1 MAELADAPDSKSGV
15 RLGRIGSTPITAIT
29 KQPSYEGCFCIVS
42 FSIKIAQLMCNL
54 YNTFY
59 GGIQMN
65 IGIFTDTY
73 FPQIS
78 GVATSIK
85 TLKDALEKQG
95 HNVFIFTTT
104 DPHVQ
109 KGAVEANVFRF
120 SSVPFIS
127 FTDRRVAFRGFFE
140 ATKVAREV
148 KLDIVHTQTEFAL
161 GMIGK
166 YVAHQLK
173 IPAIHTYH
181 TMYEDYLHYVLNGH
195 LLRPYHVK
203 QFTNVYLKNMD
214 GVIAPSERVEKL
226 LKRYKVTI
234 PMKVIPTGV
243 DIESLNQPI
252 TNDVRHDLG
261 IEPDA
266 QVLLTLSRIAGEK
279 KINRILNVLPEIV
292 DEFPKACLVIAGDGP
307 DLEVLQ
313 EQVERLTL
321 EDNVIFAGDVPH
333 EDVGSFYKMA
343 DLFVSASDTETQG
356 LTYIEAL
363 ASGTR
368 CVVYDTDYTERVFDD
383 KCFGEV
389 FTRPSEMRDEILDY
403 LREGPSE
410 IPADK
415 LAKKLDQISAKRFGS
430 DVHQFYEEVIENY
443 QEDLEEEDTND

>member
-1 MAELADAPDSKSGV
+1 MEV
-15 RLGRIGSTPITAIT
+15 
-29 KQPSYEGCFCIVS
+29 F
-42 FSIKIAQLMCNL
+42 
-54 YNTFY
+54 
-59 GGIQMN
+59 QMN
-65 IGIFTDTY
+65 IGIFTDSY
-73 FPQIS
+73 FPQLS

-104 DPHVQ
+104 DPHIK
-109 KGAVEANVFRF
+109 KGTVEANVFRF

-214 GVIAPSERVEKL
+214 GVIAPSKRVEAL
-226 LKRYKVTI
+226 LKRYKVNI
-234 PMKVIPTGV
+234 PMRVIPTGV
-243 DIESLNQPI
+243 DVNSLNKAAN
-252 TNDVRHDLG
+252 NDMRQELG
-261 IEPDA
+261 IPADA
-266 QVLLTLSRIAGEK
+266 PVLLTLSRVAEEK
-279 KINRILNVLPEIV
+279 KIDRILNAMPEII
-292 DEFPKACLVIAGDGP
+292 DEFPETRLVIAGDGP
-307 DLEVLQ
+307 DMEVLQ

-321 EDNVIFAGDVPH
+321 EDNVIFTGDVPH
-333 EDVGSFYKMA
+333 DDVGSYYKMA

-363 ASGTR
+363 ASGTK
-368 CVVYDTDYTERVFDD
+368 CVVYDTDYTEHVFDD
-383 KCFGEV
+383 DEFGKV
-389 FTRPSEMRDEILDY
+389 FNGPGEMLSEILFY
-403 LREGPSE
+403 LRQGRKP
-410 IPADK
+410 IPPAK
-415 LAKKLDQISAKRFGS
+415 LAAKMDQISAKKFAS
-430 DVHQFYEEVIENY
+430 SVYQFYQDVILDYQKDHKEES
-443 QEDLEEEDTND
+443 ND

>member
-1 MAELADAPDSKSGV
+1 
-15 RLGRIGSTPITAIT
+15 
-29 KQPSYEGCFCIVS
+29 
-42 FSIKIAQLMCNL
+42 
-54 YNTFY
+54 
-59 GGIQMN
+59 MN

-214 GVIAPSERVEKL
+214 GVIAPSKRVEKL

-443 QEDLEEEDTND
+443 QEDLEEEDTNDQNQYVFAS

>member
-1 MAELADAPDSKSGV
+1 MHKQSGIFIIP
-15 RLGRIGSTPITAIT
+15 L
-29 KQPSYEGCFCIVS
+29 
-42 FSIKIAQLMCNL
+42 
-54 YNTFY
+54 Y

-85 TLKDALEKQG
+85 TLKDALEEQG

-104 DPHVQ
+104 DPHVK
-109 KGAVEANVFRF
+109 KGTIEANVFRF

-148 KLDIVHTQTEFAL
+148 KLDVVHTQTEFAL

-214 GVIAPSERVEKL
+214 GVIAPSKRVEAL
-226 LKRYKVTI
+226 LKRYGVSI
-234 PMKVIPTGV
+234 PLRVIPTGV
-243 DIESLNQPI
+243 DVKSLNKPV
-252 TNDVRHDLG
+252 THDVRHELG
-261 IEPDA
+261 IAPDVP
-266 QVLLTLSRIAGEK
+266 VLLTLSRIAGEK
-279 KINRILNVLPEIV
+279 KINRILNVMPEIV
-292 DEFPKACLVIAGDGP
+292 DEFPNVQLVIAGDGP
-307 DLEVLQ
+307 DVEILQ

-321 EDNVIFAGDVPH
+321 EDNVQFVGDVPH
-333 EDVGSFYKMA
+333 DDVGAFYKMA
-343 DLFVSASDTETQG
+343 NLFVSASDTETQG

-363 ASGTR
+363 AAGTK
-368 CVVYDTDYTERVFDD
+368 CVVYDTEYTENVFDNP
-383 KCFGEV
+383 CFGKV
-389 FTRPSEMRDEILDY
+389 FTRPSEMRDAILSY
-403 LREGPSE
+403 LRENQTE
-410 IPADK
+410 IPPDK
-415 LAKKLDQISAKRFGS
+415 LKAKMKQISAERFAS
-430 DVHQFYEEVIENY
+430 EVHQFYEEVIENY
-443 QEDLEEEDTND
+443 QEEREEDSNDKN

>member
-1 MAELADAPDSKSGV
+1 
-15 RLGRIGSTPITAIT
+15 
-29 KQPSYEGCFCIVS
+29 
-42 FSIKIAQLMCNL
+42 
-54 YNTFY
+54 
-59 GGIQMN
+59 MN
-65 IGIFTDTY
+65 IGIFTDSY
-73 FPQIS
+73 FPQLS

-104 DPHVQ
+104 DPHIK
-109 KGAVEANVFRF
+109 KGTVEANIFRF

-203 QFTNVYLKNMD
+203 QFTNAYLKNMD
-214 GVIAPSERVEKL
+214 GVIAPSKRVEAL
-226 LKRYKVTI
+226 LKRYRVNI
-234 PMKVIPTGV
+234 PMRVIPTGV
-243 DIESLNQPI
+243 DINSLNKPE
-252 TNDVRHDLG
+252 TVDVRKELD
-261 IEPDA
+261 IPDDVP
-266 QVLLTLSRIAGEK
+266 VLLTLSRVAEEK
-279 KINRILNVLPEIV
+279 KIDRILNAMPEIL
-292 DEFPKACLVIAGDGP
+292 DEFPQTRLVIAGDGP
-307 DLEVLQ
+307 DMEVLQ

-321 EDNVIFAGDVPH
+321 EDSVIFTGDIPH
-333 EDVGSFYKMA
+333 DDVGSYYKMA

-363 ASGTR
+363 ASGTK
-368 CVVYDTDYTERVFDD
+368 CVVYDTDYTEHVFDD
-383 KCFGEV
+383 EEFGKV
-389 FTRPSEMRDEILDY
+389 FSGPGEMLNEILFY
-403 LREGPSE
+403 LRKGRERIQP
-410 IPADK
+410 DK
-415 LAKKLDQISAKRFGS
+415 LAAKMEQISAQKFAS
-430 DVHQFYEEVIENY
+430 SVYQFYQDTISNFQRDLKEE
-443 QEDLEEEDTND
+443 TND

>member
-1 MAELADAPDSKSGV
+1 
-15 RLGRIGSTPITAIT
+15 
-29 KQPSYEGCFCIVS
+29 
-42 FSIKIAQLMCNL
+42 
-54 YNTFY
+54 
-59 GGIQMN
+59 MN
-65 IGIFTDTY
+65 IGIFTDSY
-73 FPQIS
+73 FPQLS

-104 DPHVQ
+104 DPHIK
-109 KGAVEANVFRF
+109 KGTVEANIFRF

-203 QFTNVYLKNMD
+203 QFTSAYLKNMD
-214 GVIAPSERVEKL
+214 GVIAPSKRVEAL
-226 LKRYKVTI
+226 LKRYKVNI
-234 PMKVIPTGV
+234 PMRVIPTGV
-243 DIESLNQPI
+243 DIYSLNKPE
-252 TNDVRHDLG
+252 TVDVRKELD
-261 IEPDA
+261 IPDDVP
-266 QVLLTLSRIAGEK
+266 VLLTLSRVAEEK
-279 KINRILNVLPEIV
+279 KIDRILNAMPEIL
-292 DEFPKACLVIAGDGP
+292 DEFPQTRLVIAGDGP
-307 DLEVLQ
+307 DMEVLQ

-321 EDNVIFAGDVPH
+321 EDSVIFTGDIPH
-333 EDVGSFYKMA
+333 DDVGSYYKMA

-363 ASGTR
+363 ASGTK
-368 CVVYDTDYTERVFDD
+368 CVVYDTDYTEHVFDD
-383 KCFGEV
+383 EEFGKV
-389 FTRPSEMRDEILDY
+389 FSGPSEMLNEILFY
-403 LREGPSE
+403 LRKGRERIQP
-410 IPADK
+410 DK
-415 LAKKLDQISAKRFGS
+415 LAAKMEQISAQKFAS
-430 DVHQFYEEVIENY
+430 SVYQFYQDTISNFQRDLKEE
-443 QEDLEEEDTND
+443 TND

>member
-1 MAELADAPDSKSGV
+1 MEVFK
-15 RLGRIGSTPITAIT
+15 
-29 KQPSYEGCFCIVS
+29 
-42 FSIKIAQLMCNL
+42 
-54 YNTFY
+54 
-59 GGIQMN
+59 MN
-65 IGIFTDTY
+65 IGIFTDSY
-73 FPQIS
+73 FPQLS

-104 DPHVQ
+104 DPHIK
-109 KGAVEANVFRF
+109 KGTVEANIFRF

-203 QFTNVYLKNMD
+203 QFTNAYLKNMD
-214 GVIAPSERVEKL
+214 GVIAPSKRVEAL
-226 LKRYKVTI
+226 LKRYKVNI
-234 PMKVIPTGV
+234 PMRVIPTGV
-243 DIESLNQPI
+243 DINSLNKPE
-252 TNDVRHDLG
+252 TVDVRKELD
-261 IEPDA
+261 IPDEVP
-266 QVLLTLSRIAGEK
+266 VLLTLSRVAEEK
-279 KINRILNVLPEIV
+279 KIDRILNAMPEIL
-292 DEFPKACLVIAGDGP
+292 DEFPQTRLVIAGDGP
-307 DLEVLQ
+307 DMEVLQ

-321 EDNVIFAGDVPH
+321 EDSVIFTGDIPH
-333 EDVGSFYKMA
+333 DDVGSYYKMA

-363 ASGTR
+363 ASGTK
-368 CVVYDTDYTERVFDD
+368 CVVYDTDYTEHVFDD
-383 KCFGEV
+383 EEFGKV
-389 FTRPSEMRDEILDY
+389 FNGPGEMLNEILFY
-403 LREGPSE
+403 LRKGRKSIQP
-410 IPADK
+410 DK
-415 LAKKLDQISAKRFGS
+415 LSAKMEQISAQKFAS
-430 DVHQFYEEVIENY
+430 SVYQFYQDTISDSQKDLQEE
-443 QEDLEEEDTND
+443 TND

>member
-1 MAELADAPDSKSGV
+1 
-15 RLGRIGSTPITAIT
+15 
-29 KQPSYEGCFCIVS
+29 
-42 FSIKIAQLMCNL
+42 
-54 YNTFY
+54 
-59 GGIQMN
+59 MN

-363 ASGTR
+363 ASGTK

-403 LREGPSE
+403 LREGSSE

>member
-1 MAELADAPDSKSGV
+1 
-15 RLGRIGSTPITAIT
+15 
-29 KQPSYEGCFCIVS
+29 
-42 FSIKIAQLMCNL
+42 
-54 YNTFY
+54 
-59 GGIQMN
+59 MN
-65 IGIFTDTY
+65 IGIFTDSY
-73 FPQIS
+73 FPQLS

-85 TLKDALEKQG
+85 TLKDALEEQG

-104 DPHVQ
+104 DPHIK
-109 KGAVEANVFRF
+109 KGTVEANIFRF

-203 QFTNVYLKNMD
+203 QFTNAYLKNMD
-214 GVIAPSERVEKL
+214 GVIAPSKRVEAL
-226 LKRYKVTI
+226 LKRYRVNI
-234 PMKVIPTGV
+234 PMRVIPTGV
-243 DIESLNQPI
+243 DINSLNKLE
-252 TNDVRHDLG
+252 TVDVRKELD
-261 IEPDA
+261 IPDDVP
-266 QVLLTLSRIAGEK
+266 VLLTLSRVAEEK
-279 KINRILNVLPEIV
+279 KIDRILNAMPEII
-292 DEFPKACLVIAGDGP
+292 DEFPKTRLVIAGDGP
-307 DLEVLQ
+307 DMEVLQ

-321 EDNVIFAGDVPH
+321 EDSVIFTGDIPH
-333 EDVGSFYKMA
+333 DDVGSYYKMA

-368 CVVYDTDYTERVFDD
+368 CVVYDTDYTEHVFDD
-383 KCFGEV
+383 EEFGKV
-389 FTRPSEMRDEILDY
+389 FNGPGKMLNEILFY
-403 LREGPSE
+403 LRKGRKQ
-410 IPADK
+410 IPHDK
-415 LAKKLDQISAKRFGS
+415 LVAKMDQISAQKFAS
-430 DVHQFYEEVIENY
+430 SVYQFYQDTISNY
-443 QEDLEEEDTND
+443 QKDLKEETND

>member
-1 MAELADAPDSKSGV
+1 
-15 RLGRIGSTPITAIT
+15 
-29 KQPSYEGCFCIVS
+29 
-42 FSIKIAQLMCNL
+42 
-54 YNTFY
+54 
-59 GGIQMN
+59 MN
-65 IGIFTDTY
+65 IGIFTDSY
-73 FPQIS
+73 FPQLS

-104 DPHVQ
+104 DPHIK
-109 KGAVEANVFRF
+109 KGTVEANIFRF

-203 QFTNVYLKNMD
+203 QFTNAYLKNMD
-214 GVIAPSERVEKL
+214 GVIAPSKRVEAL
-226 LKRYKVTI
+226 LKRYKVNI
-234 PMKVIPTGV
+234 PMRVIPTGV
-243 DIESLNQPI
+243 DINSLNKPE
-252 TNDVRHDLG
+252 TVDVRKELD
-261 IEPDA
+261 IPDEVP
-266 QVLLTLSRIAGEK
+266 VLLTLSRVAEEK
-279 KINRILNVLPEIV
+279 KIDRILNAMPEIL
-292 DEFPKACLVIAGDGP
+292 DEFPQTRLVIAGDGP
-307 DLEVLQ
+307 DMEVLQ

-321 EDNVIFAGDVPH
+321 EDSVIFTGDIPH
-333 EDVGSFYKMA
+333 DDVGSYYKMA

-363 ASGTR
+363 ASGTK
-368 CVVYDTDYTERVFDD
+368 CVVYDTDYTEHVFDD
-383 KCFGEV
+383 EEFGKV
-389 FTRPSEMRDEILDY
+389 FNGPGEMLNEILFY
-403 LREGPSE
+403 LRKGRKSIQP
-410 IPADK
+410 DK
-415 LAKKLDQISAKRFGS
+415 LAAKMEQISAQKFAS
-430 DVHQFYEEVIENY
+430 SVYQFYQDTISDSQKDLQEE
-443 QEDLEEEDTND
+443 TND

>member
-1 MAELADAPDSKSGV
+1 MEV
-15 RLGRIGSTPITAIT
+15 
-29 KQPSYEGCFCIVS
+29 F
-42 FSIKIAQLMCNL
+42 
-54 YNTFY
+54 
-59 GGIQMN
+59 QMN
-65 IGIFTDTY
+65 IGIFTDSY
-73 FPQIS
+73 FPQLS

-104 DPHVQ
+104 DPHIK
-109 KGAVEANVFRF
+109 KGTVEANVFRF

-214 GVIAPSERVEKL
+214 GVIAPSKRVEAL
-226 LKRYKVTI
+226 LKRYRVDI
-234 PMKVIPTGV
+234 PMRVIPTGV
-243 DIESLNQPI
+243 DVNSLNKAAN
-252 TNDVRHDLG
+252 NDMRQELG
-261 IEPDA
+261 IPADA
-266 QVLLTLSRIAGEK
+266 PVLLTLSRVAEEK
-279 KINRILNVLPEIV
+279 KIDRILNAMPEII
-292 DEFPKACLVIAGDGP
+292 DEFPETRLVIAGDGP
-307 DLEVLQ
+307 DMEVLQ

-321 EDNVIFAGDVPH
+321 EDNVIFTGDVPH
-333 EDVGSFYKMA
+333 DDVGSYYKMA

-363 ASGTR
+363 ASGTK
-368 CVVYDTDYTERVFDD
+368 CVVYDTDYTEHVFDD
-383 KCFGEV
+383 DELGKVFNGPGEML
-389 FTRPSEMRDEILDY
+389 SEILFY
-403 LREGPSE
+403 LRQGRKP
-410 IPADK
+410 IPPAK
-415 LAKKLDQISAKRFGS
+415 LAAKMDQISAKKFAS
-430 DVHQFYEEVIENY
+430 AVYQFYQDVILDYQKDQKEES
-443 QEDLEEEDTND
+443 ND

>member
-1 MAELADAPDSKSGV
+1 
-15 RLGRIGSTPITAIT
+15 
-29 KQPSYEGCFCIVS
+29 
-42 FSIKIAQLMCNL
+42 
-54 YNTFY
+54 
-59 GGIQMN
+59 MN
-65 IGIFTDTY
+65 IGIFTDSY
-73 FPQIS
+73 FPQLS

-104 DPHVQ
+104 DPHIK
-109 KGAVEANVFRF
+109 KGTVEANVFRF

-214 GVIAPSERVEKL
+214 GVIAPSKRVEAL
-226 LKRYKVTI
+226 LKRYKVNI
-234 PMKVIPTGV
+234 PMRVIPTGV
-243 DIESLNQPI
+243 DVNSLNKAAN
-252 TNDVRHDLG
+252 NDMRQELG
-261 IEPDA
+261 IPADA
-266 QVLLTLSRIAGEK
+266 PVLLTLSRVAEEK
-279 KINRILNVLPEIV
+279 KIDRILNAMPEII
-292 DEFPKACLVIAGDGP
+292 DEFPETRLIIAGDGP
-307 DLEVLQ
+307 DMEVLQ

-321 EDNVIFAGDVPH
+321 EDNVIFTGDVPH
-333 EDVGSFYKMA
+333 DDVGSYYKMA

-363 ASGTR
+363 ASGTK
-368 CVVYDTDYTERVFDD
+368 CVVYDTDYTEHVFDD
-383 KCFGEV
+383 DELGKVFNGPGEML
-389 FTRPSEMRDEILDY
+389 SEILFY
-403 LREGPSE
+403 LRQGRKP
-410 IPADK
+410 IPPAK
-415 LAKKLDQISAKRFGS
+415 LAAKMDQISAKKFAS
-430 DVHQFYEEVIENY
+430 AVYQFYQDVILDYQKDHKEES
-443 QEDLEEEDTND
+443 ND

>member
-1 MAELADAPDSKSGV
+1 
-15 RLGRIGSTPITAIT
+15 
-29 KQPSYEGCFCIVS
+29 
-42 FSIKIAQLMCNL
+42 
-54 YNTFY
+54 
-59 GGIQMN
+59 MN
-65 IGIFTDTY
+65 IGIFTDSY
-73 FPQIS
+73 FPQLS

-104 DPHVQ
+104 DPHIK
-109 KGAVEANVFRF
+109 KGAVEANIFRF

-214 GVIAPSERVEKL
+214 GVIAPSKRVEAL
-226 LKRYKVTI
+226 LKRYRVDI
-234 PMKVIPTGV
+234 PMRVIPTGV
-243 DIESLNQPI
+243 DVNSLNKAAN
-252 TNDVRHDLG
+252 NDMRQELG
-261 IEPDA
+261 IPADA
-266 QVLLTLSRIAGEK
+266 PVLLTLSRVAEEK
-279 KINRILNVLPEIV
+279 KIDRILNAMPEII
-292 DEFPKACLVIAGDGP
+292 DEFPETRLVIAGDGP
-307 DLEVLQ
+307 DMEVLQ

-321 EDNVIFAGDVPH
+321 EDNVIFTGDVPH
-333 EDVGSFYKMA
+333 DDVGSYYKMA

-363 ASGTR
+363 ASGTK
-368 CVVYDTDYTERVFDD
+368 CVVYDTDYTEHVFDD
-383 KCFGEV
+383 DEFGKV
-389 FTRPSEMRDEILDY
+389 FNGPGEMLSEILFY
-403 LREGPSE
+403 LRQGRKP
-410 IPADK
+410 IPPEK
-415 LAKKLDQISAKRFGS
+415 LAAKMDQISAKKFAS
-430 DVHQFYEEVIENY
+430 SVYQFYQDVILDYQKDHKEEP
-443 QEDLEEEDTND
+443 ND

>member
-1 MAELADAPDSKSGV
+1 MFWPLF
-15 RLGRIGSTPITAIT
+15 L
-29 KQPSYEGCFCIVS
+29 Y
-42 FSIKIAQLMCNL
+42 IKIAQDWCNL

-65 IGIFTDTY
+65 IGIFTDSY

-85 TLKDALEKQG
+85 TLKDALEEQG

-104 DPHVQ
+104 DPHVK
-109 KGAVEANVFRF
+109 KGTVEANVFRF

-127 FTDRRVAFRGFFE
+127 FTDRRVAYRGFFE
-140 ATKVAREV
+140 ATKVAKEV

-173 IPAIHTYH
+173 IPAVHTYH

-214 GVIAPSERVEKL
+214 GVIAPSKRVEAL
-226 LKRYKVTI
+226 LKRYKVNI
-234 PMKVIPTGV
+234 PMRVIPTGV
-243 DIESLNQPI
+243 DINSINKPA
-252 TNDVRHDLG
+252 TFDVRDELG
-261 IEPDA
+261 IPA
-266 QVLLTLSRIAGEK
+266 GVPVLLTLSRIAEEK
-279 KINRILNVLPEIV
+279 KIDRILNVMPEII
-292 DEFPKACLVIAGDGP
+292 DEFPKVQLVISGDGP

-321 EDNVIFAGDVPH
+321 EDNVIFTGDIPH
-333 EDVGSFYKMA
+333 EDVGSYYKMA

-368 CVVYDTDYTERVFDD
+368 CVVYDTDYTEQVFDND
-383 KCFGEV
+383 DFGKV
-389 FTRPSEMRDEILDY
+389 FNGSSEMREEILSY
-403 LREGPSE
+403 LRQGRKP
-410 IPADK
+410 IPTDK
-415 LAKKLDQISAKRFGS
+415 LAAKLDQISAKRFAS
-430 DVHQFYEEVIENY
+430 SVYQFYQDAIANY
-443 QEDLEEEDTND
+443 QKDLKEKIND

>member
-1 MAELADAPDSKSGV
+1 
-15 RLGRIGSTPITAIT
+15 
-29 KQPSYEGCFCIVS
+29 
-42 FSIKIAQLMCNL
+42 
-54 YNTFY
+54 
-59 GGIQMN
+59 MN
-65 IGIFTDTY
+65 IGIFTDSY
-73 FPQIS
+73 FPQLS

-104 DPHVQ
+104 DPHIK
-109 KGAVEANVFRF
+109 KGTVEANVFRF

-214 GVIAPSERVEKL
+214 GVIAPSKRVEAL
-226 LKRYKVTI
+226 LKRYKVNI
-234 PMKVIPTGV
+234 PMRVIPTGV
-243 DIESLNQPI
+243 DVNSLNKAAN
-252 TNDVRHDLG
+252 NDMRQELG
-261 IEPDA
+261 IPADA
-266 QVLLTLSRIAGEK
+266 PVLLTLSRVAEEK
-279 KINRILNVLPEIV
+279 KIDRILNAMSEII
-292 DEFPKACLVIAGDGP
+292 DEFPETCLVIAGDGP
-307 DLEVLQ
+307 DMEVLQ

-321 EDNVIFAGDVPH
+321 EDNVIFTGDVPH
-333 EDVGSFYKMA
+333 DDVGSYYKMA

-363 ASGTR
+363 ASGTK
-368 CVVYDTDYTERVFDD
+368 CVVYDTDYTEHVFDD
-383 KCFGEV
+383 DELGKVFNGPGEML
-389 FTRPSEMRDEILDY
+389 SEILFY
-403 LREGPSE
+403 LRQGRKP
-410 IPADK
+410 IPPAK
-415 LAKKLDQISAKRFGS
+415 LAAKMDQISAKKFAS
-430 DVHQFYEEVIENY
+430 AVYQFYQDVILDYQKDHKEES
-443 QEDLEEEDTND
+443 ND

>member
-1 MAELADAPDSKSGV
+1 MEV
-15 RLGRIGSTPITAIT
+15 
-29 KQPSYEGCFCIVS
+29 F
-42 FSIKIAQLMCNL
+42 
-54 YNTFY
+54 
-59 GGIQMN
+59 QMN
-65 IGIFTDTY
+65 IGIFTDSY
-73 FPQIS
+73 FPQLS

-104 DPHVQ
+104 DPHIK
-109 KGAVEANVFRF
+109 KGAVEANIFRF

-214 GVIAPSERVEKL
+214 GVIAPSKRVEAL
-226 LKRYKVTI
+226 LKRYRVDI
-234 PMKVIPTGV
+234 PMRVIPTGV
-243 DIESLNQPI
+243 DVNSLNKAAN
-252 TNDVRHDLG
+252 NDMRQELG
-261 IEPDA
+261 IPADA
-266 QVLLTLSRIAGEK
+266 PVLLTLSRVAEEK
-279 KINRILNVLPEIV
+279 KIDRILNAMPEII
-292 DEFPKACLVIAGDGP
+292 DEFPETRLVIAGDGP
-307 DLEVLQ
+307 DMEVLQ

-321 EDNVIFAGDVPH
+321 EDNVIFTGDVPH
-333 EDVGSFYKMA
+333 DDVGSYYKMA

-363 ASGTR
+363 ASGTK
-368 CVVYDTDYTERVFDD
+368 CVVYDTDYTEHVFDD
-383 KCFGEV
+383 DELGKVFNGPGEML
-389 FTRPSEMRDEILDY
+389 SEILFY
-403 LREGPSE
+403 LRQGRKP
-410 IPADK
+410 IPPAK
-415 LAKKLDQISAKRFGS
+415 LAAKMDQISAKKFAS
-430 DVHQFYEEVIENY
+430 AVYQFYQDVILDYQKDHKEEP
-443 QEDLEEEDTND
+443 ND

>member
-1 MAELADAPDSKSGV
+1 
-15 RLGRIGSTPITAIT
+15 
-29 KQPSYEGCFCIVS
+29 
-42 FSIKIAQLMCNL
+42 
-54 YNTFY
+54 
-59 GGIQMN
+59 MN
-65 IGIFTDTY
+65 IGIFTDSY
-73 FPQIS
+73 FPQLS

-104 DPHVQ
+104 DPHIK
-109 KGAVEANVFRF
+109 KGTVEANIFRF

-203 QFTNVYLKNMD
+203 QFTNAYLKNMD
-214 GVIAPSERVEKL
+214 GVIAPSKRVEAL
-226 LKRYKVTI
+226 LKRYRVNI
-234 PMKVIPTGV
+234 PMRVIPTGV
-243 DIESLNQPI
+243 DINSLNKPE
-252 TNDVRHDLG
+252 TGDVRKELD
-261 IEPDA
+261 IPDDVP
-266 QVLLTLSRIAGEK
+266 VLLTLSRVAEEK
-279 KINRILNVLPEIV
+279 KIDRILNAMPEIL
-292 DEFPKACLVIAGDGP
+292 DEFPQTRLVIAGDGP
-307 DLEVLQ
+307 DMEVLQ

-321 EDNVIFAGDVPH
+321 EDSVIFTGDIPH
-333 EDVGSFYKMA
+333 DDVGSYYKMA

-368 CVVYDTDYTERVFDD
+368 CVVYDTDYTEHVFDD
-383 KCFGEV
+383 EEFGKV
-389 FTRPSEMRDEILDY
+389 FNGPGEMLNEILFY
-403 LREGPSE
+403 LRKGRKQ
-410 IPADK
+410 IPHDK
-415 LAKKLDQISAKRFGS
+415 LAAKMDQISAQKFAS
-430 DVHQFYEEVIENY
+430 SVYQFYQDTISNY
-443 QEDLEEEDTND
+443 QKDLKEETND

>member
-1 MAELADAPDSKSGV
+1 
-15 RLGRIGSTPITAIT
+15 
-29 KQPSYEGCFCIVS
+29 
-42 FSIKIAQLMCNL
+42 
-54 YNTFY
+54 
-59 GGIQMN
+59 MN

-85 TLKDALEKQG
+85 TLKDALEEQG

-104 DPHVQ
+104 DPHVK
-109 KGAVEANVFRF
+109 KGTIEANVFRF

-214 GVIAPSERVEKL
+214 GVIAPSKRVEAL
-226 LKRYKVTI
+226 LRRYSVSI
-234 PMKVIPTGV
+234 PMRVIPTGV
-243 DIESLNQPI
+243 DIKSLSKPA
-252 TNDVRHDLG
+252 THDVRHELG
-261 IEPDA
+261 IAPDVP
-266 QVLLTLSRIAGEK
+266 VLLTLSRIAGEK
-279 KINRILNVLPEIV
+279 KINRILNVMPEIV
-292 DEFPKACLVIAGDGP
+292 DEFPNVQLVIAGDGP
-307 DLEVLQ
+307 DVEILQ

-321 EDNVIFAGDVPH
+321 EDNVLFVGDVPH
-333 EDVGSFYKMA
+333 DDVGAFYKMA
-343 DLFVSASDTETQG
+343 NLFVSASDTETQG

-363 ASGTR
+363 AAGTK
-368 CVVYDTDYTERVFDD
+368 CVVYDTEYTENVFDD
-383 KCFGEV
+383 PCFGKV
-389 FTRPSEMRDEILDY
+389 FIRPSEMRDAILSY
-403 LREGPSE
+403 LREDQTE
-410 IPADK
+410 IPPDK
-415 LAKKLDQISAKRFGS
+415 LKAKMNQISAERFATE
-430 DVHQFYEEVIENY
+430 VHKFYQEVIENY
-443 QEDLEEEDTND
+443 QEEREEDSND

>member
-1 MAELADAPDSKSGV
+1 
-15 RLGRIGSTPITAIT
+15 
-29 KQPSYEGCFCIVS
+29 
-42 FSIKIAQLMCNL
+42 
-54 YNTFY
+54 
-59 GGIQMN
+59 MN

-403 LREGPSE
+403 LREDPSE

>member
-1 MAELADAPDSKSGV
+1 
-15 RLGRIGSTPITAIT
+15 
-29 KQPSYEGCFCIVS
+29 
-42 FSIKIAQLMCNL
+42 
-54 YNTFY
+54 
-59 GGIQMN
+59 MN
-65 IGIFTDTY
+65 IGIFTDSY
-73 FPQIS
+73 FPQLS

-104 DPHVQ
+104 DPHIK
-109 KGAVEANVFRF
+109 KGTVEANIFRF

-203 QFTNVYLKNMD
+203 QFTNAYLKNMD
-214 GVIAPSERVEKL
+214 GVIAPSKRVEAL
-226 LKRYKVTI
+226 LKRYKVNI
-234 PMKVIPTGV
+234 PMRVIPTGV
-243 DIESLNQPI
+243 DINSLNKPE
-252 TNDVRHDLG
+252 TVDVRKELD
-261 IEPDA
+261 IPDDVP
-266 QVLLTLSRIAGEK
+266 VLLTLSRVAEEK
-279 KINRILNVLPEIV
+279 KIDRILNAMPEIL
-292 DEFPKACLVIAGDGP
+292 DEFPQTRLVIAGDGP
-307 DLEVLQ
+307 DMEVLQ

-321 EDNVIFAGDVPH
+321 EDSVIFTGDIPH
-333 EDVGSFYKMA
+333 DDVGSYYKMA

-363 ASGTR
+363 ASGTK
-368 CVVYDTDYTERVFDD
+368 CVVYDTDYTEHVFDD
-383 KCFGEV
+383 EEFGRV
-389 FTRPSEMRDEILDY
+389 FNGPGEMLNEILFY
-403 LREGPSE
+403 LRKGRKSIQP
-410 IPADK
+410 DK
-415 LAKKLDQISAKRFGS
+415 LAAKMEQISAQKFAS
-430 DVHQFYEEVIENY
+430 SVYQFYQDTISDSQKDLQEE
-443 QEDLEEEDTND
+443 TND

>member
-1 MAELADAPDSKSGV
+1 
-15 RLGRIGSTPITAIT
+15 
-29 KQPSYEGCFCIVS
+29 
-42 FSIKIAQLMCNL
+42 
-54 YNTFY
+54 
-59 GGIQMN
+59 MN
-65 IGIFTDTY
+65 IGIFTDSY
-73 FPQIS
+73 FPQLS

-104 DPHVQ
+104 DPHIK
-109 KGAVEANVFRF
+109 KGVVEANIFRF

-161 GMIGK
+161 GLIGK

-214 GVIAPSERVEKL
+214 GVIAPSKRVEAL
-226 LKRYKVTI
+226 LKRYKVDI
-234 PMKVIPTGV
+234 PMRVIPTGV
-243 DIESLNQPI
+243 DVNSLNKAANIDMRQE
-252 TNDVRHDLG
+252 LG
-261 IEPDA
+261 IPA
-266 QVLLTLSRIAGEK
+266 NAPVLLTLSRVAEEK
-279 KINRILNVLPEIV
+279 KIDRILNAMPEII
-292 DEFPKACLVIAGDGP
+292 DEFPETRLVIAGDGP
-307 DLEVLQ
+307 DMEILQ

-321 EDNVIFAGDVPH
+321 EDNVIFTGDVPH
-333 EDVGSFYKMA
+333 DDVGSYYKMA

-363 ASGTR
+363 ASGTK
-368 CVVYDTDYTERVFDD
+368 CVVYDTDYTEHVFDD
-383 KCFGEV
+383 DEFGKV
-389 FTRPSEMRDEILDY
+389 FNGPGEMLSEILFY
-403 LREGPSE
+403 LRKGRKP
-410 IPADK
+410 IPTEK
-415 LAKKLDQISAKRFGS
+415 LAAKMDQISAKKFAS
-430 DVHQFYEEVIENY
+430 SVYQFYQDVISDYQKDQKEES
-443 QEDLEEEDTND
+443 ND